1 MVKYN
6 FPQADYWLDIT
17 TSVGTYFLFGK
28 YDGVSS
34 KTPEEVLS
42 QVTSG
47 KTRNAPF
54 MEVYSKKADRS
65 SAKVWINT
73 YQAIVIGVNR
83 GVAPYPDNIKEDLN
97 TISAY
102 NYGDESVEDKLD
114 DAVRELKHY
123 FA

>member
-47 KTRNAPF
+47 KTRNTPF

-73 YQAIVIGVNR
+73 YQVIAIGVNR

>member
-17 TSVGTYFLFGK
+17 TPVGTYFLFGK
-28 YDGVSS
+28 YDGLSS

-54 MEVYSKKADRS
+54 MEVYSEKADRS
-65 SAKVWINT
+65 STKVWVNT
-73 YQAIVIGVNR
+73 YQAVAIGVNR

>member
-6 FPQADYWLDIT
+6 FPQADTWLDIT
-17 TSVGTYFLFGK
+17 TPVGTYFLFGR

-54 MEVYSKKADRS
+54 MEVYSQKADRNS
-65 SAKVWINT
+65 GKVWVNI
-73 YQAIVIGVNR
+73 YQIIAIGVNK
-83 GVAPYPDNIKEDLN
+83 GIAPYPENIKEDLN

-102 NYGDESVEDKLD
+102 NYGDASVESKIDE
-114 DAVRELKHY
+114 AVMELKHY

>member
-17 TSVGTYFLFGK
+17 TPVGTYFLFGK

-65 SAKVWINT
+65 STKVWINT
-73 YQAIVIGVNR
+73 YQAVVIGVNR
-83 GVAPYPDNIKEDLN
+83 GIAPYPDNIKEDLN

-102 NYGDESVEDKLD
+102 NYGDENVEDKLD

>member
-47 KTRNAPF
+47 KTRNSPF
-54 MEVYSKKADRS
+54 MEVYSKEADRS
-65 SAKVWINT
+65 STKVWINT

-83 GVAPYPDNIKEDLN
+83 GIAPYPDNIKEDLN

-102 NYGDESVEDKLD
+102 NYGDESVEGKLD

>member
-6 FPQADYWLDIT
+6 FPQADTWLDIT
-17 TSVGTYFLFGK
+17 TSAGTYFLFGK
-28 YDGVSS
+28 YDGISS
-34 KTPEEVLS
+34 KTPLEVLS

-54 MEVYSKKADRS
+54 MEVYSQKADRNS
-65 SAKVWINT
+65 GKVWVNT
-73 YQAIVIGVNR
+73 YQIVAIGVNK
-83 GVAPYPDNIKEDLN
+83 GIAPYPDKIKEDLN

-102 NYGDESVEDKLD
+102 NYGDASVESKIDE
-114 DAVRELKHY
+114 AVMELKRY

>member
-17 TSVGTYFLFGK
+17 TPVGTYFLFGK

-65 SAKVWINT
+65 STKVWINT
-73 YQAIVIGVNR
+73 YQAVVIGVNR
-83 GVAPYPDNIKEDLN
+83 GIAPYPDNIKEDLN

-102 NYGDESVEDKLD
+102 NYGDEYVEDKLD